1 MPVAPFSV
9 VAALVRRD
17 LRARYSGAWSSLFWS
32 IGLPL
37 LQLGVYTFLFSVV
50 LRIEFSGN
58 THYALYLF
66 CGILPWGVLQEALF
80 RGTGALREHGALLR
94 WRSFPPLYVP
104 LYLVVAAHLNECF
117 GLGLLLL
124 LSFLFGHLASSV
136 LLLAFFLLFQFLFV
150 FGLTL
155 LLSALGLF
163 FPNTIHFV
171 SAGTTIWMYLTP
183 IFYPPELVP
192 DPFHLLIAANPLSHL
207 VGAYRALLLEG
218 RIPTLGA
225 FLFFPVCAL
234 CLFAL
239 GWFLFG
245 RATRDL
251 GDLL

>member
-1 MPVAPFSV
+1 M

-50 LRIEFSGN
+50 LRIEFPDGGD

-66 CGILPWGVLQEALF
+66 CGILPWSVLQEALF
-80 RGTGALREHGALLR
+80 RGTGSLREHGALLR

-104 LYLVVAAHLNECF
+104 LYLVIAAHLNECF

-124 LSFLFGHLASSV
+124 LSFFLGHLASSV
-136 LLLAFFLLFQFLFV
+136 LLLPFFLLFQFFFV

-155 LLSALGLF
+155 LLSAVGLF
-163 FPNTIHFV
+163 FPNAIHFV
-171 SAGTTIWMYLTP
+171 SAGTTIWIYLTP
-183 IFYPPELVP
+183 IFYPPALVP
-192 DPFHLLIAANPLSHL
+192 ERFGLLIAANPLSHL

-218 RIPTLGA
+218 RMPTVGA
-225 FLFFPVCAL
+225 FLFFPMSAL
-234 CLFAL
+234 LLFGL
-239 GWFLFG
+239 GVFLFG